1 MYWRKSQTIAFLSD
15 DALLYY
21 HNAIDMLLQTVKL
34 NFKCYVWD
42 KELLTITKIYVTIIN
57 IGIFIIS
64 VAIVI
69 IIVTLSLFLLL
80 LLSSLVSLSH
90 SLFAHAFFTYLFFF
104 HKITWAIEQIMT
116 CSESK
121 RLKSKREGAI
131 EMKQWPN
138 IFK

>member
-1 MYWRKSQTIAFLSD
+1 MYWRKSQTIVFLSD

-34 NFKCYVWD
+34 NFKCYVLYET
-42 KELLTITKIYVTIIN
+42 KLLTITKIYVTIIN

-90 SLFAHAFFTYLFFF
+90 SLFAHAFFIYLFFV

-131 EMKQWPN
+131 EMKQ
-138 IFK
+138 